1 MNQTHIEQSVPA
13 VSIVIPT
20 YNHAEFLQQAL
31 QSLVNQ
37 TFQNWE
43 AIIVNNFSSD
53 GTLQIIGQFDEP
65 RFKVINFHNHG
76 VIAASRNIGIQ
87 NSVAPVIAF
96 LDSDDIW
103 HDEKLSKCMPEFGTG
118 ADVVCHGEN
127 WISDD
132 SVPRAVFY
140 GPEKKATYRNLLFR
154 GNCISTSA
162 TLVKKNVLE
171 RLGGFS
177 ENPSFITA
185 EDYELWIRISLAT
198 PKFVFVR
205 EILGDFRRHENS
217 ASSSINKHLEAEI
230 AVINHH
236 VKLMRRSPINILM
249 ARHRRA
255 KATYGAGRTHM
266 RGGRNGSA
274 LSFFAQALIQSP
286 VFFRT
291 YVAITLTFINLFRLK
306 SIQR

>member
-1 MNQTHIEQSVPA
+1 MNQTPTEQFVPA

-31 QSLVNQ
+31 QSVVNQ

-53 GTLQIIGQFDEP
+53 GTLQIIEQFDEP
-65 RFKVINFHNHG
+65 RFKVINYHNHG
-76 VIAASRNIGIQ
+76 VIAASRNMGIQ
-87 NSVAPVIAF
+87 NSLAPVIAF

-103 HDEKLSKCMPEFGTG
+103 HEEKLSKCMPEFKNGV
-118 ADVVCHGEN
+118 DVVCHGEN

-132 SVPRAVFY
+132 LVNRKIFY
-140 GPEKKATYRNLLFR
+140 GPAKNATHRNLLFR

-162 TLVKKNVLE
+162 TLVNKKVLDQLE
-171 RLGGFS
+171 GFS

-185 EDYELWIRISLAT
+185 EDYELWMRISLAT
-198 PKFVFVR
+198 TKFVFIH
-205 EILGDFRRHENS
+205 EILGDFRRHKNS
-217 ASSSINKHLEAEI
+217 ASSSVNKHLAAEI

-236 VKLMRRSPINILM
+236 LNLIRRSPITIGR

-255 KATYGAGRTHM
+255 KATYSAGRTHM
-266 RGGRNGSA
+266 RGGQNGSA
-274 LSFFAQALIQSP
+274 LLFFAKALIQSP
-286 VFFRT
+286 IFVRT

-306 SIQR
+306 SNKR